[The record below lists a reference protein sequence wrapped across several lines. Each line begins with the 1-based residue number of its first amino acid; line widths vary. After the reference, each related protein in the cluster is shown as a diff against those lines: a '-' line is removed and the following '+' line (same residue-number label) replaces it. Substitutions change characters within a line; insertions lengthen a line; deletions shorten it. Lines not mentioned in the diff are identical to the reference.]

1 MQTLCSY
8 SNVYKSILNLL
19 LAEYSLQQILFYPR
33 FFKSSL
39 IDNKAPF
46 DLAISTNIFIFILEN
61 IAIVWTYYENILD
74 DETRKLFASRRWAKH

>member
-46 DLAISTNIFIFILEN
+46 DLAISTNIFIFIFEN
-61 IAIVWTYYENILD
+61 IAIVWTYENILD